1 MEFLV
6 TTKTKLIVHI
16 LLNELVDIKVNKVH
30 KIEGNDR
37 LVDDYINNNKFIISK
52 NQTKFD
58 LKNEQFSEHNVRENK
73 NKNSVAW

>member
-6 TTKTKLIVHI
+6 TSKTKLIVHI

-37 LVDDYINNNKFIISK
+37 LVDDYINNNKIYHI
-52 NQTKFD
+52 
-58 LKNEQFSEHNVRENK
+58 K
-73 NKNSVAW
+73 NKQNSI